1 MSFKILLIFV
11 NVYREESITATAKKL
26 GISQPAVSAAIKELE
41 NHFGMQLFVR
51 IGRGIRRT
59 PNAEHLYEY
68 ASHIVSLYQEM
79 NRSFADGTKNI
90 PLRIGSSISIGT
102 CLLPTCIRM
111 YVKDLGMPMPYIKI
125 DSSDIIEQMVLDNQ
139 LDFAFIEGAIHS
151 DRILSEAL
159 LKDRLILVCG
169 REHPLARKQTIT
181 LDDIREECFL
191 LREKNSGTR
200 ELAESALLL
209 HDFTL
214 KPAWESTSTTA
225 IIQAVI
231 QNLGISILPARMLTS
246 YLEEGTL
253 VELHLSGIL
262 FLREYNLIYHQNK
275 YLNEELTQA
284 LDFFKNTIRAQ

>member
-41 NHFGMQLFVR
+41 NHYGVQLFVR
-51 IGRGIRRT
+51 MGRGIRRT

-79 NRSFADGTKNI
+79 NRSFADTTKNI
-90 PLRIGSSISIGT
+90 PLRIGSSISIGS
-102 CLLPTCIRM
+102 CLLPTCVSM

-169 REHPLARKQTIT
+169 REHPLAEKNSLT
-181 LDDIREECFL
+181 LDDIREERFL

-225 IIQAVI
+225 IINGVI
-231 QNLGISILPARMLTS
+231 ANLGISILPARMLTS
-246 YLEEGTL
+246 YLEEGSL
-253 VELHLSGIL
+253 VELKLSGIL